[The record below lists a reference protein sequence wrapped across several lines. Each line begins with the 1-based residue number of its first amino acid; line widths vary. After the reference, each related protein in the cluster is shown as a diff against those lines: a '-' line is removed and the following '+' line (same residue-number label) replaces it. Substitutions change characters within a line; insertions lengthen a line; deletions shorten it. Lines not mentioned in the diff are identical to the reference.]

1 MISDYEIDMIL
12 EKVRRCFNQTSGFKG
27 KYRKKYFLEC
37 LRISLHDTQSG
48 MNVGVCHSCLGTGY
62 DESADNQTLDC
73 ALGAKRQL
81 SK

>member
-12 EKVRRCFNQTSGFKG
+12 EKARKCFNQTSGFRG
-27 KYRKKYFLEC
+27 KYRRKYFLEC
-37 LRISLHDTQSG
+37 LHISLHDTQSR

-62 DESADNQTLDC
+62 DESAGSQAFGC
-73 ALGAKRQL
+73 ASDAKRQL